1 MAAKDY
7 YRALGIKRDASAK
20 DVQTSYRRL
29 ARKFHPDVTGGD
41 KAAEEKFKGINEAY
55 EVLSDTKKRAAYDK
69 WGERWEQ
76 AEQLEQMQRKGQFS
90 GFERGGG
97 GPMHFEFGGE
107 AGPFGGGGVFDDV
120 GGGGFGQVFDRLFR
134 SGAAGGGGAQRRSAR
149 GQDIEQKVIVTLAEA
164 FTGSTR
170 TLQLQT
176 QEPCAICQGSGSV
189 GDATCHGCQGTGLRA
204 AGTRLEV
211 KIPIGVTSGTKIR
224 LRGKGGPGSG
234 GAAAGD
240 VVLVVDVAEDARFE
254 RRGAALHT
262 DVAVPLTTAVLG
274 GEVSVATLSGSVA
287 LRIPEGTQNG
297 QVFRLTGR
305 GMPIMKQD
313 KRGELFAKVRVV
325 LPEQIDDEQRALFEQ
340 LRGLG
345 QGAASAAPSAGPE
358 AGPSVGASDSAAGDG
373 EAG

>member
-7 YRALGIKRDASAK
+7 YRALGIKRDATAK

-76 AEQLEQMQRKGQFS
+76 AEQLEQMQREGQF
-90 GFERGGG
+90 GGMGRGGG
-97 GPMHFEFGGE
+97 GPMHFEFGGD

-134 SGAAGGGGAQRRSAR
+134 SGGGAQRRSAR
-149 GQDIEQKVIVTLAEA
+149 GKDIEQKVIVTLAEA

-176 QEPCAICQGSGSV
+176 QEPCTICQGGGSV
-189 GDATCHGCQGTGLRA
+189 GDATCHACQGTGLRA
-204 AGTRLEV
+204 AGKRLEV

-240 VVLVVDVAEDARFE
+240 VVLLVDVAEDARFE

-274 GEVSVATLSGSVA
+274 GEVSVVTLSGGVA

-305 GMPIMKQD
+305 GMPVMKQD
-313 KRGELFAKVRVV
+313 KRGDLFAKVRVV

-345 QGAASAAPSAGPE
+345 HGAASAAPAAGASATP
-358 AGPSVGASDSAAGDG
+358 SDSAAGDG